1 IKWRTFSTVAT
12 LSGTDVLSRKS
23 GAVQPRI
30 RELRAE
36 MSGEMLVLVPE
47 RLEMLKVLRNICPVQ
62 SF

>member
-1 IKWRTFSTVAT
+1 M
-12 LSGTDVLSRKS
+12 SGTDVLSRKS

-36 MSGEMLVLVPE
+36 MSGEMLVLV
-47 RLEMLKVLRNICPVQ
+47 LEMLKVLRNICPVQ